1 MCTLNESEYDTFEV
15 KEIAEN
21 TNTSFPINTTEMHNA
36 TPFCKKCGS
45 QEVQV
50 FSKNRNEYCKVC
62 FLNILR
68 HKFRATLSKSKSI
81 RPNDS
86 ILVAHS
92 GKANSTALL
101 HLIMVD
107 TNESISKKLQPSFK
121 VLYIDDG
128 MVKGRSIEERK
139 SIRNALANEAK
150 SLQLTTY
157 ILPLSKCTSDSISKE
172 MQLVNDPS
180 MSITSD
186 EDTIIQEMFDNLEND
201 TARDELLQQLR
212 RKLLTFAAGKL
223 NCNKIFIADISFDLA
238 IKVLG
243 DVSTGRGSQLPFN
256 VGFSDTRHTNVTLLR
271 PLRDFTQ
278 NDITNYLNCYNLH
291 PIVSSDKYNFSFP
304 ISIRNVTRDFV
315 HKLDS
320 EFYGTVS
327 TIYRTSEK
335 LATKIEQCNNENN
348 DTKVDANIK
357 KDNNIC
363 ILCELTLD
371 SCYLPKE
378 QLSVVQAKLFS
389 KLVST
394 ITDTSLSETM
404 NSLNICEQSDNEQ
417 IESLNALRQKKCQCQ
432 SDIHK
437 SFLTQSTIEKYLCYG
452 CKLIFLNSKQVDN
465 ILPNF
470 IFDAVQKRLQVAC
483 LREEI
488 RDFLL

>member
-1 MCTLNESEYDTFEV
+1 MCSLNESEYDTCEV
-15 KEIAEN
+15 KEMTEN
-21 TNTSFPINTTEMHNA
+21 TNTSSLINTTEMHNA
-36 TPFCKKCGS
+36 SPFCKKCGS

-62 FLNILR
+62 FLNILK
-68 HKFRATLSKSKSI
+68 HKFRATLGKSKSI
-81 RPNDS
+81 CPNDS

-107 TNESISKKLQPSFK
+107 MNESIFKKFRPSFK
-121 VLYIDDG
+121 ILYIDDG

-157 ILPLSKCTSDSISKE
+157 VLPLSKCTNGSVSKE
-172 MQLVNDPS
+172 IQLVNDSS
-180 MSITSD
+180 MSMTSD

-212 RKLLTFAAGKL
+212 RKLLISAAGEL
-223 NCNKIFIADISFDLA
+223 NCDKIFIADISFDLA
-238 IKVLG
+238 LKVLG
-243 DVSTGRGSQLPFN
+243 NVSTGRGSQLPFN
-256 VGFSDTRHTNVTLLR
+256 VALSDTRHTNVTLLR

-278 NDITNYLNCYNLH
+278 NDITNYLDCYNLH
-291 PIVSSDKYNFSFP
+291 PIFSSDKYNFSFP
-304 ISIRNVTRDFV
+304 ISIRNITRHFV

-335 LATKIEQCNNENN
+335 LATKIEQCNNEDN
-348 DTKVDANIK
+348 DTKMDANIK

-371 SCYLPKE
+371 SCHLPKE
-378 QLSVVQAKLFS
+378 ELSVVQAKLFS

-394 ITDTSLSETM
+394 TTDTSLNKTM

-417 IESLNALRQKKCQCQ
+417 IESLNALRQKKCHCQ
-432 SDIHK
+432 NDIHK
-437 SFLTQSTIEKYLCYG
+437 SFLKQSIIEKYLCYG
-452 CKLIFLNSKQVDN
+452 CRLIFLNSKQVDN
-465 ILPNF
+465 IFPKI
-470 IFDAVQKRLQVAC
+470 IFDTVKNRLQVAC
-483 LREEI
+483 LQEEI
-488 RDFLL
+488 RDLLL